1 MDLEKHL
8 YSLIESK
15 YFLLAVKFY
24 QSFKKMIIHFNW
36 KTVLTNMD
44 LIWMT
49 PLKLYIQNITLILYK
64 KKVNKGFMNYF

>member
-24 QSFKKMIIHFNW
+24 QSSKKMIIHFNW

-49 PLKLYIQNITLILYK
+49 PLKLYIQNITLILHN